1 MGKSKYNKGDKV
13 VFIDKVESN
22 NLYTPML
29 YEVCTIVMEFDIDNR
44 RTKEEDRVIAI
55 EETPSIVYR
64 HNQFIS
70 LLEFRKQKIEKC
82 LKREIK

>member
-1 MGKSKYNKGDKV
+1 MGKLKHEKGDKI
-13 VFIDKVESN
+13 VFIDEVEADSP
-22 NLYTPML
+22 YTPML
-29 YEVCTIVMEFDIDNR
+29 HQVCTLVMEFDIDNR

-55 EETPSIVYR
+55 VETPNLVYR

-82 LKREIK
+82 LKKVTK